1 MDLSSNDISDVGVEA
16 LSSCLMRGGGQD
28 MIELDLRGNRDV
40 CVGGGDNGGV
50 LEALKRE
57 RRVLNVLVGKVVK
70 EEVIEV
76 VGTVKKKET
85 TTVTTMT
92 TSSLPTTGR
101 QEHYSDI
108 VQNIFQMAG
117 EDDDDSDDSDDDEG
131 AGLDGTYLNPEEESE
146 RLWSE
151 VRRYVVTSL
160 RRYVV
165 TSLLSIDWWNDETPH
180 IGSTI

>member
-40 CVGGGDNGGV
+40 GVGGDNGGV

-70 EEVIEV
+70 EEVIPIEV

-85 TTVTTMT
+85 TTTSGLPIQTTT
-92 TSSLPTTGR
+92 TTTTR
-101 QEHYSDI
+101 QEQYSDI

-117 EDDDDSDDSDDDEG
+117 EDDDDDEDEDDSDDEG
-131 AGLDGTYLNPEEESE
+131 AGLDGMYLNPEEESE
-146 RLWSE
+146 RLWAE
-151 VRRYVVTSL
+151 VRR
-160 RRYVV
+160 
-165 TSLLSIDWWNDETPH
+165 
-180 IGSTI
+180 